1 MSESEKDKFERVR
14 DKETGR
20 IKGIFSTQS
29 IIKIGTGTTTR
40 KTIQKT
46 YWMVEELEDGQFQIQ
61 PLNKNYVPAGA
72 KKLISREEFF
82 KKFYPEPEFYIN
94 TVYPKMRE
102 LQKTI
107 ARADR
112 HRMKGETYSAE
123 YEYKNA
129 LKIDEENIRATFG
142 LGLTYLDRGE
152 KEKANDVF
160 QRLVKLDA
168 AFEKEH
174 KHLFNE
180 FGIKLRK
187 NKLLDQCIE
196 YYKRALELTQDDEH
210 LFHNIARAY
219 YEKGDINKTVEYLK
233 KALEINPKFEEG
245 KRFLDFLKKKGQLK
259 N

>member
-1 MSESEKDKFERVR
+1 MAIEKESLEKLK
-14 DKETGR
+14 DKETNR
-20 IKGIFSTQS
+20 IKGVFSTQS
-29 IIKIGTGTTTR
+29 LIKIGTGTTTK
-40 KTIQKT
+40 KTVQKT

-61 PLNKNYVPAGA
+61 PLNKNYVPSGP
-72 KKLISREEFF
+72 KKIISKEEFLE
-82 KKFYPEPEFYIN
+82 KFYPEPEFYIN
-94 TVYPKMRE
+94 TVYPRMRE

-112 HRMKGETYSAE
+112 HRMRGETYSAE

-152 KEKANDVF
+152 NDKAKDVF
-160 QRLVKLDA
+160 ERLVKLDA
-168 AFEKEH
+168 AFEEEH

-187 NKLLDQCIE
+187 NKLYDECIQ

-210 LFHNIARAY
+210 LYHNIARAY
-219 YEKGDINKTVEYLK
+219 FEKGEVNKAVEYLK
-233 KALEINPKFEEG
+233 KALEINPNFEEG
-245 KRFLDFLKKKGQLK
+245 KKFLEYIKKKGLLK